1 MGNTGT
7 VSLLSNGPL
16 WVAVGA
22 AIVAALGAIG
32 SGMGIGR
39 TTAHAGGILSEK
51 PELFGKMLVIMAL
64 PGTQGFY
71 GLVSAFLMMNN
82 FGFIAGSPKA
92 TPGQGIAVLFIGLSV
107 GLVQFKTAT
116 DQGHSA
122 IGALDLVAKRPEEGG
137 RAILL
142 PALVETYAILGL
154 VIGILLM
161 LWVGSNTF

>member
-7 VSLLSNGPL
+7 VGLLSNGSL
-16 WVAVGA
+16 WVAAGA
-22 AIVAALGAIG
+22 AFVAALGLTG

-71 GLVSAFLMMNN
+71 SLILAFLFMQF
-82 FGFIAGSPKA
+82 FGFVGGNPHA
-92 TPGQGIAVLFIGLSV
+92 TAGQGFAIFFLGLAIGCV
-107 GLVQFKTAT
+107 EFKTAL
-116 DQGHSA
+116 DQAHSS
-122 IGALDLVAKRPEEGG
+122 IGSLDLTGKRPEEGG

-154 VIGILLM
+154 VIGLLLT
-161 LWVGSNTF
+161 LWISSKPF